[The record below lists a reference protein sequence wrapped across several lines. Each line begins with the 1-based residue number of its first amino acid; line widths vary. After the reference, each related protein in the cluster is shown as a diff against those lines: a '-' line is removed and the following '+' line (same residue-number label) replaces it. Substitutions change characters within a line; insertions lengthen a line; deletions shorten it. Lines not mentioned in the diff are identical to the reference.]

1 MNRTLTIGID
11 AHYLDGFHQGVRTL
25 LENNLEQ
32 FKINGN
38 DAVIV
43 LYHRLADKAAPD
55 RYIHKKLLTNAGQF
69 NYIAGFPYQ
78 GIVDK
83 LDLFHSHYIL
93 PIWMPCKTVVGI
105 YDILYELYP
114 QYFGKYHTLQMRSL
128 VPRSARVANKVIT
141 ISEFTKKEMVDRY
154 QIPPEKIEVVYCGV
168 SDTFRKAKEQEIK
181 TTLLSLGLQKPYIL
195 CVGRM
200 APIKNMSGML
210 RAFADIARTHKDH
223 ILVIVGSN
231 DHTFKDRN
239 SGVDFNRI
247 TGLHKRIIFTGA
259 INNDQLVALY
269 SGADLFVF
277 PSFGE
282 GFGLPVLE
290 AMACG
295 TPVIC
300 SNVTALPEVAG
311 DAAVFFDPKDQ
322 NDFSAKLSS
331 TLGSSETLRE
341 LSIKGPK
348 QASKFT
354 WRRSAEQTLDVYR
367 QVMKSAN
374 P

>member
-1 MNRTLTIGID
+1 MDRTFTIGID

-32 FKINGN
+32 FKFLGN
-38 DAVIV
+38 ENVIA

-69 NYIAGFPYQ
+69 NYIAGFPYR
-78 GIVDK
+78 GIIDN

-93 PIWMPCKTVVGI
+93 PVWMPCKTVVGI
-105 YDILYELYP
+105 YDILYEIYP
-114 QYFGKYHTLQMRSL
+114 QYFGKYHTLQLRSL
-128 VPRSARVANKVIT
+128 VPRSARVADRIIT
-141 ISEFTKKEMVDRY
+141 ISEYTKNEIIDRY
-154 QIPPEKIEVVYCGV
+154 QIPPEKIDVVYCGV
-168 SDTFRKAKEQEIK
+168 SDIFRQAKEPDIQSMLV
-181 TTLLSLGLQKPYIL
+181 TLGLKKPYIL

-210 RAFADIARTHKDH
+210 RAFADIAETYKDH
-223 ILVIVGSN
+223 SLVIVGSN
-231 DHTFKDRN
+231 DHTFKDKN
-239 SGVDFNRI
+239 IGADFNRVV
-247 TGLHKRIIFTGA
+247 GLHQRIKFTGA

-295 TPVIC
+295 TPVLC
-300 SNVTALPEVAG
+300 SNVSALPEVAG

-322 NDFSAKLSS
+322 SDFSSKLFS
-331 TLGSSETLRE
+331 TLGSAEALSE

-367 QVMKSAN
+367 QVIKSAN